1 MSNSTGLFVLG
12 GIFVLAGLGLY
23 LWGRRE
29 ARQLEEGLAA
39 RYDLREFMEHTPE
52 RPESGALKTG
62 GIIGMALGL
71 ILVVTGFFLR

>member
-12 GIFVLAGLGLY
+12 GIFVLAGLSLY

-29 ARQLEEGLAA
+29 ASQLEEGLAA

-52 RPESGALKTG
+52 RPVSGALKAG

-71 ILVVTGFFLR
+71 VLVVTGFFLR